1 MQYKLDT
8 LPIYEAFEAGSEC
21 PICLIEE
28 KLEKGFISSYL
39 NAAAMEPAERVLVNK
54 HGFCGS
60 HLHMMY
66 KEHKNLPIALQ
77 LHTYMINQEKGV
89 FKKLEEALRQGKRV
103 SKNSES
109 LSEYINGITNS
120 CIICNK
126 IGENIQRY
134 YETLLSMWQN
144 DEKFKKLCLESRG
157 FCMPHFAEL
166 YSKSQKALY
175 GKVREEFAG
184 WIINRQ
190 KESWSRLEK
199 QLKSYTEKFNYQN
212 AGLPRDE
219 SSDALSRSINKL
231 KGRTV

>member
-1 MQYKLDT
+1 
-8 LPIYEAFEAGSEC
+8 
-21 PICLIEE
+21 
-28 KLEKGFISSYL
+28 
-39 NAAAMEPAERVLVNK
+39 
-54 HGFCGS
+54 
-60 HLHMMY
+60 
-66 KEHKNLPIALQ
+66 
-77 LHTYMINQEKGV
+77 
-89 FKKLEEALRQGKRV
+89 
-103 SKNSES
+103 
-109 LSEYINGITNS
+109 
-120 CIICNK
+120 
-126 IGENIQRY
+126 
-134 YETLLSMWQN
+134 
-144 DEKFKKLCLESRG
+144 
-157 FCMPHFAEL
+157 MPHFAEL